1 MDLSD
6 SEKRD
11 LIKLIENNKPIPEQ
25 YKFRLFEKSSEIEL
39 LWNGKNNEV
48 TNVNLPFQIIENVDE
63 PRKNI
68 EPQLQGNL
76 FDDRGRKLSGWTN
89 KLIWGNNSLVLSS
102 LINGNLRDEIEKQGG
117 LKLVYIDP
125 PFNVGDDFEL
135 EIEVGK
141 EILSKKRNALEQLA
155 FSDTWGKGE
164 DSFLSMIYER
174 LKLIH
179 SLLHEDGLVFVHCDW
194 RLNSSLRLV
203 LDEIFG
209 NKCFKNEVHIKRK
222 TKNIQSQFSEVRM
235 LNIAFDSV
243 FIYSKNENKKIRV
256 PKKKLKEINFE
267 GKWNN
272 FWNNADRPTLRYDLL
287 GISLKTGQWRWKKE
301 KALEAVENYKEYL
314 LKHNN
319 LTLSEYWE
327 KTGKIKRFIR
337 RKEGATRCYYWVS
350 PTDETTV
357 DTDWSDFYG
366 YDNSQAYPTAK
377 SENLLNRIIENFS
390 SENDLIGDFFSGS
403 GTTLVVAEKLNRK
416 WIGCD
421 LGKFAI
427 HTARKRLIQV
437 QRDKEQIR
445 ENFRPFEVLNLG
457 KYQREFFFKDYL
469 YNERNI
475 KNEQS
480 EQHYYDLILN
490 AYKAKQ
496 EKGYIILKGVKNNRA
511 VAVGPFNLQVTRL
524 FVENVINE
532 CLENKILA
540 VDILGFEFEMGL
552 FPNIRDVA
560 GKKGV
565 DLNCLYIPNDIFDK
579 KAVKKHQIIFYNTA
593 FIDAQI
599 VTKKKEFCI
608 KLKGYVIFDSDTLF
622 EEALS
627 ELDKGEKREILMKN
641 SIIKIEKDKEG
652 KIKKQVIKMEWS
664 SWVDYWSVD
673 FDFENKKEIIR
684 EDGVEK
690 WTNDYIF
697 ENEWQSFRTQ
707 KIDIEF
713 ETPYRKII
721 KGKKIAVKVIDIFG
735 NDTMK
740 ILEI

>member
-6 SEKRD
+6 SENRD

-25 YKFRLFEKSSEIEL
+25 YKFRLFEKSNEIEL

-272 FWNNADRPTLRYDLL
+272 FWKNADRPTLR
-287 GISLKTGQWRWKKE
+287 
-301 KALEAVENYKEYL
+301 
-314 LKHNN
+314 
-319 LTLSEYWE
+319 
-327 KTGKIKRFIR
+327 
-337 RKEGATRCYYWVS
+337 
-350 PTDETTV
+350 
-357 DTDWSDFYG
+357 
-366 YDNSQAYPTAK
+366 
-377 SENLLNRIIENFS
+377 
-390 SENDLIGDFFSGS
+390 
-403 GTTLVVAEKLNRK
+403 
-416 WIGCD
+416 
-421 LGKFAI
+421 
-427 HTARKRLIQV
+427 
-437 QRDKEQIR
+437 
-445 ENFRPFEVLNLG
+445 
-457 KYQREFFFKDYL
+457 
-469 YNERNI
+469 
-475 KNEQS
+475 
-480 EQHYYDLILN
+480 
-490 AYKAKQ
+490 
-496 EKGYIILKGVKNNRA
+496 
-511 VAVGPFNLQVTRL
+511 
-524 FVENVINE
+524 
-532 CLENKILA
+532 
-540 VDILGFEFEMGL
+540 
-552 FPNIRDVA
+552 
-560 GKKGV
+560 
-565 DLNCLYIPNDIFDK
+565 
-579 KAVKKHQIIFYNTA
+579 
-593 FIDAQI
+593 
-599 VTKKKEFCI
+599 
-608 KLKGYVIFDSDTLF
+608 
-622 EEALS
+622 
-627 ELDKGEKREILMKN
+627 
-641 SIIKIEKDKEG
+641 
-652 KIKKQVIKMEWS
+652 
-664 SWVDYWSVD
+664 
-673 FDFENKKEIIR
+673 
-684 EDGVEK
+684 
-690 WTNDYIF
+690 
-697 ENEWQSFRTQ
+697 
-707 KIDIEF
+707 
-713 ETPYRKII
+713 
-721 KGKKIAVKVIDIFG
+721 
-735 NDTMK
+735 
-740 ILEI
+740 